1 VTSHFLATA
10 AAVSLLGAG
19 IAGAAETRSF
29 EAMTAPAAM
38 FGSGE
43 GGGGGADKCRVD
55 VVRTGAPGSADIAR
69 QDFADGSCVC
79 TITTGPAGNN
89 GSAESVVG
97 ALQRDREC
105 HNGAAPAEESN
116 GGIGAGAVAGAL
128 LGLGALAAGAA
139 AGGSGSDSAG

>member
-1 VTSHFLATA
+1 MTSQFLAAA
-10 AAVSLLGAG
+10 AAVGLLGAG
-19 IAGAAETRSF
+19 MAGASETRSF
-29 EAMTAPAAM
+29 EAMTSPAAM

-43 GGGGGADKCRVD
+43 GSGGAEKCRVD
-55 VVRTGAPGSADIAR
+55 VVRNGAPGSADIAR

-105 HNGAAPAEESN
+105 ETSAAPAEESN

-139 AGGSGSDSAG
+139 AGGSDSAG